1 MNPPASWMKCLTPGT
16 NKVPSPAENVAAGDV
31 WSWVMRWESMKNGG
45 TKKNGSKMV
54 KNVGVAIKNR
64 ETWWNIHQKW

>member
-1 MNPPASWMKCLTPGT
+1 L
-16 NKVPSPAENVAAGDV
+16 GDAV
-31 WSWVMRWESMKNGG
+31 GIHEEWWD
-45 TKKNGSKMV
+45 KKNGSKMV